1 MQVLNY
7 FDYLSIFVNAGEN
20 LVMADDVVKPS
31 NLLVAPIKNEK
42 FEKTLFDVN
51 ISQRL

>member
-1 MQVLNY
+1 MLNY

-31 NLLVAPIKNEK
+31 NLLVTPIKNEK

-51 ISQRL
+51 ISQQL